1 MLKVWPARPP
11 STRAGPALR
20 DVKWLA
26 PTLNRRWHEKSLA
39 VRVGLALVE
48 AVAAL
53 PAPERL
59 QARVGIATG
68 LVVVGDLAG
77 ASPEHEVVGEAPN
90 LAARLQALAAP
101 DSVLIASTTRRLV
114 GAALALDPVG
124 SLRLKGW

>member
-1 MLKVWPARPP
+1 M
-11 STRAGPALR
+11 RA
-20 DVKWLA
+20 
-26 PTLNRRWHEKSLA
+26 
-39 VRVGLALVE
+39 GLALVE

-68 LVVVGDLAG
+68 LVVVGNQARVGIATGLVVVGDPAG

-114 GAALALDPVG
+114 GATFARDPVG
-124 SLRLKGW
+124 SLRLKAGHRRYRCGG

>member
-1 MLKVWPARPP
+1 M
-11 STRAGPALR
+11 
-20 DVKWLA
+20 
-26 PTLNRRWHEKSLA
+26 A
-39 VRVGLALVE
+39 VRAGLALVE

-59 QARVGIATG
+59 QTRVGIATG

-101 DSVLIASTTRRLV
+101 DSVLIASIR
-114 GAALALDPVG
+114 AALSAPPLPSVNLVRTRLSAGGRWIRTLGPPVG
-124 SLRLKGW
+124 DGAWACFRGATESSGGPIAVRT

>member
-1 MLKVWPARPP
+1 MRSPRGR
-11 STRAGPALR
+11 RADNSGNCRAIGIDQPREPGLDLPDKR
-20 DVKWLA
+20 I
-26 PTLNRRWHEKSLA
+26 RRRRSQY
-39 VRVGLALVE
+39 GLVE

-90 LAARLQALAAP
+90 LAARLRTLARTRQCPDREHDAP
-101 DSVLIASTTRRLV
+101 PGRR
-114 GAALALDPVG
+114 
-124 SLRLKGW
+124 

>member
-1 MLKVWPARPP
+1 V
-11 STRAGPALR
+11 RA
-20 DVKWLA
+20 
-26 PTLNRRWHEKSLA
+26 
-39 VRVGLALVE
+39 GLALVE

-68 LVVVGDLAG
+68 LVVVGNLAA

-101 DSVLIASTTRRLV
+101 DIVLIASTR
-114 GAALALDPVG
+114 AALSAPTLPSVNLVRTRLSAGGG
-124 SLRLKGW
+124 SQVRTRLGD

>member
-1 MLKVWPARPP
+1 M
-11 STRAGPALR
+11 RA
-20 DVKWLA
+20 
-26 PTLNRRWHEKSLA
+26 
-39 VRVGLALVE
+39 GLALVE

-68 LVVVGDLAG
+68 LVVVGNQARVGIATGLVVVGDPAG

-101 DSVLIASTTRRLV
+101 DTVLIAGTTRRLI
-114 GAALALDPVG
+114 GATFALTQSD
-124 SLRLKGW
+124 R

>member
-1 MLKVWPARPP
+1 MSNCVTLLMAMKPKSCVARHCLTNSSWAALFSSTEMLSWISITEVSLPSPA
-11 STRAGPALR
+11 
-20 DVKWLA
+20 A
-26 PTLNRRWHEKSLA
+26 PIA
-39 VRVGLALVE
+39 VGAPMDVE

-101 DSVLIASTTRRLV
+101 DS
-114 GAALALDPVG
+114 
-124 SLRLKGW
+124 